1 MKKQKHYLFS
11 GVVVIFLIT
20 SILVLSSCGNGCD
33 GYFSK
38 NPTEYYYL
46 KFDDTTQKFLSV
58 TYQFGSMRTDVKS
71 DSIGKNAIAW
81 KLSLDKPNT
90 KIFIHH
96 NMGYD
101 TIDYTALVKKDF
113 KPEDPCA
120 DKGIAYSLDKPVI
133 NKHTFNNVDYT
144 VKEIKDPYWYS
155 DPYYE
160 YYLILK

>member
-1 MKKQKHYLFS
+1 MKKQKHYLLP
-11 GVVVIFLIT
+11 GVVVIFLT
-20 SILVLSSCGNGCD
+20 TTLLVLSSCGNGCD

-38 NPTEYYYL
+38 YPTEYYYL
-46 KFDDTTQKFLSV
+46 KFEDSTQKFLNV

-71 DSIGKNAIAW
+71 DSIGKSVIAW

-96 NMGYD
+96 NHGYD
-101 TIDYTALVKKDF
+101 TIDYTAFVKKNFNPD
-113 KPEDPCA
+113 DPCA

-133 NKHTFNNVDYT
+133 NKHTFNNV
-144 VKEIKDPYWYS
+144 
-155 DPYYE
+155 YYKVEERYRNYETYFE